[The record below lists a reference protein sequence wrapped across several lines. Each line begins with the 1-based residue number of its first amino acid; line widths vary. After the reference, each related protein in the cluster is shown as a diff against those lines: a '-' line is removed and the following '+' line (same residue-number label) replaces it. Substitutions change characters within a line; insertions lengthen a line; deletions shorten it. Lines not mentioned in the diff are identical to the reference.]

1 MDHEL
6 HKLQIACAYLFS
18 PIHARDNAFI
28 VSLDRNMIKKAFRE
42 KAKLYHPDLHGNET
56 EEMILKRKE
65 RFIKIKKSYEY
76 LSQRVHDDRPTDVK
90 QPENKPQKRPVVIA
104 VGGAKGGIGKSLV
117 TANLSVSLSNK
128 GLKTVAVD
136 LDLGGA
142 NLHLYLGKTRIKK
155 NINDFFDKKELA
167 ISDIMEKTDFGPYLI
182 GGDSGRLGAG
192 NIPFARKLKLLKA
205 IKTIDADCVVIDLG
219 GDTSYNMLDFFLAA
233 DQGVVMT
240 TCDPASY
247 LDAYT
252 FIKVALY
259 RKLNRL
265 FGPESDYSGET
276 TGVLKNLIQD
286 MTLPQNGRGVSD
298 MNVFRAKIKQEC
310 PSGLG
315 IVNQAISGFFPHI
328 IVNKTNDA
336 NAALEPVKR
345 IQQVAKQNLTI
356 DVNHL
361 CNLPFMTDIERSART
376 LVPWVSTDSN
386 GSFAL
391 LLDGLSKTLLSNII
405 L

>member
-18 PIHARDNAFI
+18 PIHARDHAFI
-28 VSLDRNMIKKAFRE
+28 VNLDRNMIKKAFRE
-42 KAKLYHPDLHGNET
+42 KAKRYHPDLHGNET
-56 EEMILKRKE
+56 DEMILKRKE
-65 RFIKIKKSYEY
+65 RFIKIRKSYEY
-76 LSQRVHDDRPTDVK
+76 LANRIPDDSQIDVK
-90 QPENKPQKRPVVIA
+90 QPKKTPQRRPVVIA
-104 VGGAKGGIGKSLV
+104 IGGAKGGIGKSLV
-117 TANLSVSLSNK
+117 AANLSVSLFNK

-155 NINDFFDKKELA
+155 NINDFFDKKALT
-167 ISDIMEKTDFGPYLI
+167 ISDIMETTDFGPYLI

-205 IKTIDADCVVIDLG
+205 VKTIDADCVVIDLG

-252 FIKVALY
+252 FIKIALY

-265 FGPESDYSGET
+265 FGPESDYAGKT
-276 TGVLKNLIQD
+276 TDVLKNLIQD
-286 MTLPQNGRGVSD
+286 MTIPQKGCGVSD
-298 MNVFRAKIKQEC
+298 MNMFRAKIQQEC
-310 PSGLG
+310 PSGLDV
-315 IVNQAISGFFPHI
+315 VNQAISDFSPHI
-328 IVNKTNDA
+328 IVNKTNNA
-336 NAALEPVKR
+336 NAAIGPVKR

-376 LVPWVSTDSN
+376 LVPWVSTDRN

-391 LLDGLSKTLLSNII
+391 LLAGISKTLLSNTS